1 MRIIKYSTSDSIVGN
16 LVPTSFKSI
25 SKFNSKISCNSIR
38 AEMNIPTSPVYATG
52 DPSIFNSST
61 GFNPFSEITANTDAI
76 TDCIKFSFIVLM
88 LTCYPPHKYFI
99 KLLSFSLIQQ
109 FSNLI
114 VRRGIAIVAYVT

>member
-1 MRIIKYSTSDSIVGN
+1 MAALASTLQATLTTNTLNFSSTMRIIKYSTSDSIVGN

-61 GFNPFSEITANTDAI
+61 GFNPFPKSPLIPMQLQ
-76 TDCIKFSFIVLM
+76 IVLNS
-88 LTCYPPHKYFI
+88 
-99 KLLSFSLIQQ
+99 LLLF
-109 FSNLI
+109 
-114 VRRGIAIVAYVT
+114 